1 MKKLIALSIA
11 ALTLAFAVP
20 QALSAADSAAT
31 IKKNMAER
39 KPKIEV
45 LKKAGSVG
53 ENKAGYLEAMTKETA
68 GKEVKLSDD
77 EKKLVEDENKD
88 RKAVSTPSPSRKAPP
103 STRSANS
110 APSRSVP
117 RPPKANSSRTKT
129 ASGSRPPSPPRPK
142 RRTKR
147 SKPFPSALCL
157 IHRGAAPRFLS
168 RPGDYPV

>member
-88 RKAVSTPSPSRKAPP
+88 RKAVYNAIAKQEGSTVDKVGELRAKQIRSKANEGDYIQGEDGKWVKAPKP
-103 STRSANS
+103 
-110 APSRSVP
+110 APAE
-117 RPPKANSSRTKT
+117 KK
-129 ASGSRPPSPPRPK
+129 
-142 RRTKR
+142 
-147 SKPFPSALCL
+147 
-157 IHRGAAPRFLS
+157 
-168 RPGDYPV
+168 